1 VREQVKHRVFVTG
14 ATGYLGSRLA
24 PVLLQRGHFVRA
36 LVRESS
42 RQKVPAGCDVAI
54 GDALRM
60 ESFVNAVNGMDTFVQ
75 LVGVAH
81 PSPAKAKEFREID
94 LASVRASVA
103 AAVEA
108 GIGHFVYVSVAH
120 PAPVMKEYIAVRMEG
135 ERLIREAGIAA
146 TILRP
151 WYVLG
156 PGHWWPYAALPFY
169 WIAERIP
176 KWRDGAQRLGLVN
189 VRQMVSALARAVDDG
204 PNGLRVW
211 EPRQIRD
218 MR

>member
-1 VREQVKHRVFVTG
+1 V
-14 ATGYLGSRLA
+14 
-24 PVLLQRGHFVRA
+24 
-36 LVRESS
+36 
-42 RQKVPAGCDVAI
+42 
-54 GDALRM
+54 
-60 ESFVNAVNGMDTFVQ
+60 
-75 LVGVAH
+75 
-81 PSPAKAKEFREID
+81 EID
-94 LASVRASVA
+94 GRSAREAVWA
-103 AAVEA
+103 AREA
-108 GIGHFVYVSVAH
+108 RVPHFVYVSVAH

-189 VRQMVSALARAVDDG
+189 VRQMVSALARAVDEG
-204 PNGLRVW
+204 PNGVCVW
-211 EPRQIRD
+211 EPRKIRE